1 MAGLL
6 TAITALKLITNKSG
20 CKAEGQNATPHSL
33 KDEAMIRTMSFLV
46 IFMAVIAVSGCA
58 IIEAGPGRTR
68 P

>member
-1 MAGLL
+1 MWRGDLL
-6 TAITALKLITNKSG
+6 LRFDRS
-20 CKAEGQNATPHSL
+20 P
-33 KDEAMIRTMSFLV
+33 MSFLV